1 MDTVAV
7 NMLIFLKIFLILTF
21 VNYSSSEE
29 LQKLQLETI
38 KSQILTN
45 LGMDSPPKVT
55 RPVNLPDVL
64 VRKLREINEEEYL
77 KTEEETRRLIL
88 FPELGKSL

>member
-29 LQKLQLETI
+29 LQKLQIETI

>member
-7 NMLIFLKIFLILTF
+7 NMLIFLKIFLILTCL
-21 VNYSSSEE
+21 NYSSSEE
-29 LQKLQLETI
+29 LHKIQIETI

-55 RPVNLPDVL
+55 RPVNIPDVL
-64 VRKLREINEEEYL
+64 VRRLRQINEEEHL
-77 KTEEETRRLIL
+77 KTEKETQRLIL

>member
-1 MDTVAV
+1 MDINAV
-7 NMLIFLKIFLILTF
+7 NMPIFLKICLILTC
-21 VNYSSSEE
+21 VNYGSSEE
-29 LQKLQLETI
+29 LQNIQIEMI

-55 RPVNLPDVL
+55 RPVNIPDVL

-77 KTEEETRRLIL
+77 KTEEETQRLIL